1 MMCNLPVSVSAI
13 YKLVCVHHAAGYT
26 QARGKE
32 EEEEEA
38 VLPSSCSLALP
49 VIRM

>member
-32 EEEEEA
+32 EEEA